1 MFIRIIGFIE
11 LHYNQTKI
19 IMFFSNILHIN
30 IDINYVD
37 TWLEK

>member
-19 IMFFSNILHIN
+19 IIFLNNILHIN
-30 IDINYVD
+30 IDINCVD
-37 TWLEK
+37 I